1 MAITKQK
8 KQDIISKLEE
18 ILGISKSVVFV
29 NFNKLPVK
37 DVSEIRRSLKNQNV
51 GYTVAKKTLIKKVFG
66 ESKIKGELPS
76 LAGEIALAF
85 GEDLL
90 SPARE
95 IFGFQKKLDGK
106 VSIVGGIYDGE
117 YKSKEEMVSIAL
129 IPSLEVL
136 RGMLVNI
143 INSPIQR
150 LAIALNQIAEKK

>member
-18 ILGISKSVVFV
+18 ILRISKSVVFV

-37 DVSEIRRSLKNQNV
+37 DVSEIRRSLKNKNV
-51 GYTVAKKTLIKKVFG
+51 SYTVAKKTLIKKVFG
-66 ESKIKGELPS
+66 ESKIKGELPL

-117 YKSKEEMVSIAL
+117 YKSKEEMINIAL